1 MTYGMILLTVGISF
15 FFISLMTA
23 FYIWRF
29 NVRTKKMVEQV
40 HILQDM
46 MDYDI
51 FHKGC
56 EIVFDEEE

>member
-1 MTYGMILLTVGISF
+1 MTYGMILLTVGVSF

-23 FYIWRF
+23 FCIWRF

-40 HILQDM
+40 HISQDM

-51 FHKGC
+51 FCKGC
-56 EIVFDEEE
+56 EKVFGQEE